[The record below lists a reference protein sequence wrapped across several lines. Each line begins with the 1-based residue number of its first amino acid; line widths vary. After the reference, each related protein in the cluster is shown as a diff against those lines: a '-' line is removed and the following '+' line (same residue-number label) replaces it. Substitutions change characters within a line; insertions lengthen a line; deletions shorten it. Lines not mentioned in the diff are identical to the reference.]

1 MTPSTQPLGAGE
13 IWRKDRDHHIH
24 PWTDFATFKESG
36 SLVLTEA
43 EGAYVSDSRGNRYL
57 DGIGGLWCVNVGYG
71 RAEIARAMAAQ
82 AEKMVYYSS
91 FGAHTSIPAAELAH
105 KLATLAPP
113 GLAHIQFGTGGS
125 MANDTAIR
133 MIHFYFN
140 RLGKRSKK
148 KIITRHDGYHG
159 STYLAMSLT
168 GVAFDHQGFDI
179 IDDGLIQRVS
189 APNTYRRPAG
199 MSAAEFCDELVR
211 EFEDKINQLGAE
223 NVAAFIAEPIMG
235 AGGVIVAPPGYHAR
249 MLEVCRKYEVLYIA
263 DEVVT
268 AFGRLGHFFASE
280 DVFDMVPDIITT
292 AKGLSS
298 AYAPL
303 SATILSDAFYDVISV
318 PQAEGALLTH
328 GFTYSGHPVCCA
340 AGLKNIEIMERED
353 ICGHVRDV
361 GPYFEAQ
368 LAALADLDIVGDI
381 RGSHFMLCVENVAD
395 KESKALLPEKA
406 HVGDRIA
413 AAAQKR
419 GVLVRPIAHL
429 NVLSPPLILTR
440 EEIDRLVSV
449 LRESI
454 VEVMDELVREK
465 LWKPPA
471 TTAIRL
477 VDCVV
482 EEICREIKQKIQIGG
497 DKMPTGTGRYAR
509 FSFVKETA
517 KTIHLKRAKGTLT
530 KVPKKKLRQAI
541 EAVRCEPSIYTCGP
555 GALKKSTGISH
566 VTSPTWALI
575 RSIPLNRLLV

>member
-1 MTPSTQPLGAGE
+1 MATATTILKTQNLT
-13 IWRKDRDHHIH
+13 KDIQQKDKDHHIH
-24 PWTDFATFKESG
+24 PWTDFATVKGEG
-36 SLVLTEA
+36 SMVLASA
-43 EGAYVSDSRGNRYL
+43 EGAYICDSDGNRYL
-57 DGIGGLWCVNVGYG
+57 DGIAGLWCVNVGYG
-71 RAEIARAMAAQ
+71 RREIAQAMAAQ

-105 KLATLAPP
+105 KLASLAPT
-113 GLAHIQFGTGGS
+113 GLNHIQFGTGGS

-140 RLGKRSKK
+140 RLAKKSKK
-148 KIITRHDGYHG
+148 KIITRYDGYHG

-179 IDDGLIQRVS
+179 IDDGPDGLIQRIS
-189 APNTYRRPAG
+189 TPNTYRRPAEL
-199 MSAAEFCDELVR
+199 SPDEFCDQLVD

-280 DVFDMVPDIITT
+280 SVFNMVPDIITS

-303 SATILSDAFYDVISV
+303 SATILSDQFYDVISV
-318 PQAEGALLTH
+318 PQAKGALLTH

-340 AGLKNIEIMERED
+340 AGLANIEIIEREK
-353 ICGHVRDV
+353 ICEHVREV
-361 GPYFEAQ
+361 GPYLEQQ
-368 LAALADLDIVGDI
+368 LASLAELEIVGDV
-381 RGSHFMLCVENVAD
+381 RGSHFMMCVENVAD
-395 KESKALLPEKA
+395 KETKALLAEDIQ
-406 HVGDRIA
+406 VGNRIA
-413 AAAQKR
+413 AAAQRR

-440 EEIDRLVSV
+440 AQIDTLVSV

-454 VEVMDELVREK
+454 IEVTDDLRREK
-465 LWKPPA
+465 KWDA
-471 TTAIRL
+471 
-477 VDCVV
+477 
-482 EEICREIKQKIQIGG
+482 
-497 DKMPTGTGRYAR
+497 
-509 FSFVKETA
+509 
-517 KTIHLKRAKGTLT
+517 
-530 KVPKKKLRQAI
+530 
-541 EAVRCEPSIYTCGP
+541 
-555 GALKKSTGISH
+555 
-566 VTSPTWALI
+566 
-575 RSIPLNRLLV
+575 